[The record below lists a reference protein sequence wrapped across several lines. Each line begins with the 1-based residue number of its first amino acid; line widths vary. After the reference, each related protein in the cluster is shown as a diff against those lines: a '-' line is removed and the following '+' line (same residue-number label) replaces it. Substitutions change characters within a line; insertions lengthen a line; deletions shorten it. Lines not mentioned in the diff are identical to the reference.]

1 MSAQAMEA
9 GKKVSGDSG
18 KAEVKGQVGSA
29 TLGYNVNVKTGGK
42 ALGAPEAM
50 EMSGAELEIA
60 PALVDVSLLK
70 LQGKVESPE
79 VRLGSLF
86 GKELYGKASLE
97 GDFRVGANADLKM
110 RAYTDID
117 SNVLAEA
124 EGFAGAEGNL
134 RANLTL
140 MTKDADGKSQELGAL
155 KLRTG
160 YFAGIKGNAGAGVLP
175 RTPQMLLGH
184 GPTLRANLDTTP
196 MTTAAVGSALG
207 SVRSWMGSG
216 SSASAQPPIDLEAQ
230 RPMPGAFPPG

>member
-1 MSAQAMEA
+1 MEA
-9 GKKVSGDSG
+9 SKKASNDSG
-18 KAEVKGQVGSA
+18 KAELKAQVGSA

-42 ALGAPEAM
+42 ALGAPESM

-60 PALVDVSLLK
+60 PALAEINLLK

-86 GKELYGKASLE
+86 GKELYGKAALE

-124 EGFAGAEGNL
+124 EGSAGVEGNL

-140 MTKDADGKSQELGAL
+140 LTKDANGSSQELGTL
-155 KLRTG
+155 KLRAG
-160 YFAGIKGNAGAGVLP
+160 YFGGIKGNAGAGVLP

-184 GPTLRANLDTTP
+184 GPTLRANLDATP

-207 SVRSWMGSG
+207 SVRSWMSG
-216 SSASAQPPIDLEAQ
+216 NPAGAPTPDLEMGVVSQ
-230 RPMPGAFPPG
+230 QSTNRMPGSWPAQ

>member
-1 MSAQAMEA
+1 M
-9 GKKVSGDSG
+9 
-18 KAEVKGQVGSA
+18 GSA

-50 EMSGAELEIA
+50 EMSGAELEVA
-60 PALVDVSLLK
+60 PALAELNLLK

-86 GKELYGKASLE
+86 GKELYGKAALE

-110 RAYTDID
+110 RAYTDVD

-140 MTKDADGKSQELGAL
+140 LTKDASGTSQELGTL
-155 KLRTG
+155 KLRAG
-160 YFAGIKGNAGAGVLP
+160 YAGGIKGNAGAGVLP

-184 GPTLRANLDTTP
+184 GPTLRANLDMTP
-196 MTTAAVGSALG
+196 MTTAAMGSALG
-207 SVRSWMGSG
+207 SVRSRMSG
-216 SSASAQPPIDLEAQ
+216 ENSANTTQPDLEMGVTHQQTPPHAGS
-230 RPMPGAFPPG
+230 RPAE